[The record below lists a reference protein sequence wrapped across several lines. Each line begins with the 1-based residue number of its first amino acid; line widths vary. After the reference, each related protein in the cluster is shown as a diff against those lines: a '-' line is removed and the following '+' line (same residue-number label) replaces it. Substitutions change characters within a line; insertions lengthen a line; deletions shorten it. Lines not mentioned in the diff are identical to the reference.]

1 MSPPSLSKR
10 KPDGT
15 VYTRPAEVESALQ
28 RILELPRDDVRA
40 ALSVRDRS
48 DPKYLPSEC
57 ILHLIRRTRMDN
69 RDTYF
74 QELYQALMARVDR
87 ALPRFEYEIGDDTG
101 VDLSRARIRDEVRDR
116 LAEMII
122 ADRNAAA
129 TRLDFFEARF
139 AAGVAKLR
147 RTAQEKIWRDDG
159 RRRPLEPLEETGE
172 LSIEVERAAGS
183 MDLPSSEKWD
193 DPFYRSRL
201 QAAIDA
207 LPPEQSRII
216 EMLQKGIPIESQ
228 DPDAPSI
235 CKIEG
240 CVEKTVRNRRDA
252 AIRALRQALDLGDT
266 K

>member
-1 MSPPSLSKR
+1 
-10 KPDGT
+10 
-15 VYTRPAEVESALQ
+15 
-28 RILELPRDDVRA
+28 
-40 ALSVRDRS
+40 
-48 DPKYLPSEC
+48 
-57 ILHLIRRTRMDN
+57 MDN
-69 RDTYF
+69 RHTCF

-147 RTAQEKIWRDDG
+147 KTAQERIWRDDG

-266 K
+266 M